1 MPTPLYAPTFSEKQ
15 RQDFVLGLKLLA
27 NQKLQ
32 ANVRRAFEQRVASTS
47 AANVPGRAVREQVG
61 RPLSRTPE
69 FRLWASVT
77 HASQSMMWRAVEA
90 TVARSSAAAS
100 ERLQRLLEMPPTS
113 GSLELRPDL
122 SVPAPIA
129 SVEIHRQPGGYVAE
143 ARADDVAAGLRYFGS
158 GQIYS
163 PGKGNT
169 VCADSRGTYIAALIR
184 ARYPGFAPRRILDMG
199 CGIGLATQGL
209 TREFKD
215 AECTAIDVA
224 APLLRFAHVVAS
236 EQGVPVHF
244 KQRDAARTGFAS
256 GSFDLIV
263 SNIMFHET
271 SAEHLPAILRECRR
285 LLAPGG
291 VMFHLDVPTQTERL
305 APADQVM
312 NHWQVAWNGEP
323 FWTGFADTNVLA
335 ELLAVGFPASAVFA
349 EHAPRPG
356 GGHWYTFGARV

>member
-1 MPTPLYAPTFSEKQ
+1 MPAPLYAPSFSEKQ
-15 RQDFVLGLKLLA
+15 RQDFVLGIKLLA

-32 ANVRRAFEQRVASTS
+32 ANVRSAFDTRVASSIEPS
-47 AANVPGRAVREQVG
+47 AAKSTARELVR
-61 RPLSRTPE
+61 RPLARTSE

-90 TVARSSAAAS
+90 TVTRSTSPASA
-100 ERLQRLLEMPPTS
+100 RLQELLGQTS
-113 GSLELRPDL
+113 RTGTLELQPGMA
-122 SVPAPIA
+122 VPAPI
-129 SVEIHRQPGGYVAE
+129 SRIEIHRQPGGYVAE
-143 ARADDVAAGLRYFGS
+143 THAFDLAAGLRYFGS

-169 VCADSRGTYIAALIR
+169 VGADSRGAYIAELIR
-184 ARYPGFAPRRILDMG
+184 ARYPGFAPRRLLDMG

-209 TREFKD
+209 ARAFPR

-224 APLLRFAHVVAS
+224 APLLRFAHLTAA
-236 EQGVPVHF
+236 EQGVHVHF
-244 KQRDAARTGFAS
+244 KQRDAANTGFAA

-271 SAEHLPAILRECRR
+271 SAEHLPAIVRECHR

-291 VMFHLDVPTQTERL
+291 AMFHLDVPTQTARL

-312 NHWQVAWNGEP
+312 NDWQVVWNGEP
-323 FWTGFADTNVLA
+323 FWTGFSDTDMRA
-335 ELLAVGFPASAVFA
+335 ELLAAGFPDGSVFA
-349 EHAPRPG
+349 EHVARPG
-356 GGHWYTFGARV
+356 GGYWYVFGARA

>member
-1 MPTPLYAPTFSEKQ
+1 MPANLYAPTFPEKQ
-15 RQDFVLGLKLLA
+15 RQDFVLALKLLA

-32 ANVRRAFEQRVASTS
+32 ANVRKAFEARVGLPVASS
-47 AANVPGRAVREQVG
+47 AATLSVRERVRG
-61 RPLSRTPE
+61 PLARTSE

-100 ERLQRLLEMPPTS
+100 ARLQQLLGL
-113 GSLELRPDL
+113 GSRAGTLELRPGMA
-122 SVPAPIA
+122 VPAPICH
-129 SVEIHRQPGGYVAE
+129 VEIHRQPGGYVAE
-143 ARADDVAAGLRYFGS
+143 SQPSDVAAGLRYFGS

-163 PGKGNT
+163 PGKGNN
-169 VCADSRGTYIAALIR
+169 VGADSRGAYIAQLIR
-184 ARYPGFAPRRILDMG
+184 SRYPGFAPRRLLDMG

-209 TREFKD
+209 AREFSD

-224 APLLRFAHVVAS
+224 APLLRFAHIAAS
-236 EQGVPVHF
+236 EQGVAVHF
-244 KQRDAARTGFAS
+244 KQRDAADTGFAA

-271 SAEHLPAILRECRR
+271 SATHLPAILRECRR

-291 VMFHLDVPTQTERL
+291 VMFHLDVPTQTERV

-312 NHWQVAWNGEP
+312 NDWQVVWNGEP
-323 FWTGFADTNVLA
+323 FWTGFADTSLRT
-335 ELLAVGFPASAVFA
+335 ELLAAGFPTGSVFT
-349 EHAPRPG
+349 EHVARPG
-356 GGHWYTFGARV
+356 GGYWYTFGARA